1 MGKIGRPATKE
12 KKLKDGWYI
21 RVSNKGMSS
30 GIKIWSKDEADML
43 RAIKR
48 YERSKDIIVLGEC
61 LNGKFTK
68 DKKPKKKKAPA
79 KKAAPK
85 KED

>member
-30 GIKIWSKDEADML
+30 GIKIWNKDEIDMQ

-48 YERSKDIIVLGEC
+48 YERSKDFIVLGEC

-68 DKKPKKKKAPA
+68 DKKKKKKTAA
-79 KKAAPK
+79 KKKAKPK
-85 KED
+85 EK

>member
-21 RVSNKGMSS
+21 RVSNRGMST
-30 GIKIWSKDEADML
+30 GIKIWSKSEEDMK

-48 YERSKDIIVLGEC
+48 YERSKDITILGQSV
-61 LNGKFTK
+61 NGKFISGK
-68 DKKPKKKKAPA
+68 IELEEID
-79 KKAAPK
+79 
-85 KED
+85 EDDELLNL

>member
-21 RVSNKGMSS
+21 RVYNKGASS
-30 GIKIWSKDEADML
+30 GIKIWSKSEDDMK

-48 YERSKDIIVLGEC
+48 YERSKDIVVLGEC
-61 LNGKFTK
+61 KNGKFVK
-68 DKKPKKKKAPA
+68 DSKKK
-79 KKAAPK
+79 
-85 KED
+85 

>member
-21 RVSNKGMSS
+21 RVCNRGAST
-30 GIKIWSKDEADML
+30 GIKIWNKSEEDMN

-61 LNGKFTK
+61 VNGKFK
-68 DKKPKKKKAPA
+68 SDPKRL
-79 KKAAPK
+79 
-85 KED
+85 

>member
-21 RVSNKGMSS
+21 RVCNKGMNS
-30 GIKIWSKDEADML
+30 GIKIWGKTEDDMN
-43 RAIKR
+43 RSIKR

-68 DKKPKKKKAPA
+68 DIKKKK
-79 KKAAPK
+79 KK
-85 KED
+85 

>member
-21 RVSNKGMSS
+21 RVCNKGSNS
-30 GIKIWSKDEADML
+30 GIKIWGKSEDDMN
-43 RAIKR
+43 RSIKR

-61 LNGKFTK
+61 VNGKFVN
-68 DKKPKKKKAPA
+68 DKKKK
-79 KKAAPK
+79 KN
-85 KED
+85 

>member
-1 MGKIGRPATKE
+1 MAKIGRPATKE

-30 GIKIWSKDEADML
+30 GIKIWSRDEEDMN

-48 YERSKDIIVLGEC
+48 YERSKDINVLGEC
-61 LNGKFTK
+61 VNGKFTK
-68 DKKPKKKKAPA
+68 DKKPKKKKKPAA
-79 KKAAPK
+79 KKK